1 MITRCTIIIL
11 TGRRTY
17 KGKDVDDKVILMLL
31 KGWASKVKASI
42 TRFSFI
48 MPATGEAD
56 EGPVRALIVR

>member
-1 MITRCTIIIL
+1 MIRRCTIIIL
-11 TGRRTY
+11 TGGRSY

-42 TRFSFI
+42 TRFSLI

-56 EGPVRALIVR
+56 EGPVRALIAR